1 MEIMKYVFVTGASSG
16 IGLAIVKDLL
26 SPDTTIFAC
35 ARKAVDLATL
45 ASLGKNVIP
54 VSLDVTKSD
63 ELENAL
69 RFVET
74 RVNSEPGEF
83 SLINNAGIAVPGPV
97 EGLDIADLRHQF
109 DVNFFGV
116 IQTTQLFL
124 PLIKRQKGKIIM
136 MSSISGILSFPFL
149 GAYCA
154 SKYALEAMTDSLRME
169 LLDTGVKVVLIEPG
183 PIKTPIWEKGF
194 VNREELFSKLPAH
207 VLKDYQRPLNRYA
220 DLTEEDVRTALPTKA
235 VTKII
240 RDCLE
245 ASNPPARKIVLRLV
259 TKILVKIALLL
270 PDKVRDQELRK
281 KYFTA

>member
-1 MEIMKYVFVTGASSG
+1 MKYVFITGASSG

-26 SPDTTIFAC
+26 SPQTTIFAC
-35 ARKAVDLATL
+35 ARKASDLATL
-45 ASLGKNVIP
+45 AGLGENVVPI
-54 VSLDVTKSD
+54 SLDVTKAD
-63 ELENAL
+63 ELENAF

-97 EGLDIADLRHQF
+97 EGLDMSGLRHQF

-116 IQTTQLFL
+116 IQTTQVFL
-124 PLIKRQKGKIIM
+124 PLIKKSKGKIIM
-136 MSSISGILSFPFL
+136 MSSISGIMSFPFL

-194 VNREELFSKLPAH
+194 VNREELFSKLPVH
-207 VLKDYQRPLNRYA
+207 VLKEYQKPLTRYA
-220 DLTEEDVRTALPTKA
+220 ELTESDVRTALPTTA

-240 RDCLE
+240 RDCLQS
-245 ASNPPARKIVLRLV
+245 SNPPERKIVLRLS
-259 TKILVKIALLL
+259 TKILVLIARLL
-270 PDKVRDQELRK
+270 PAGIRDRELRR
-281 KYFTA
+281 KYFALK

>member
-1 MEIMKYVFVTGASSG
+1 MKYVFVTGASSG

-26 SPDTTIFAC
+26 SHETTIFAC
-35 ARKAVDLATL
+35 ARKAADLSAL
-45 ASLGKNVIP
+45 ASFGNNVVPI
-54 VSLDVTKSD
+54 SLDVTKSD
-63 ELENAL
+63 ELESAF
-69 RFVET
+69 RIVES
-74 RVNSEPGEF
+74 RLNSEPGEF

-97 EGLDIADLRHQF
+97 EGLEMADLRHQF

-124 PLIKRQKGKIIM
+124 PLIKREKGKIIM

-169 LLDTGVKVVLIEPG
+169 LLDTGVRVVLIEPG

-194 VNREELFSKLPAH
+194 VNREELFSKLPPH
-207 VLKDYQRPLNRYA
+207 VLKEYQKPLNRYA
-220 DLTEEDVRTALPTKA
+220 DLTEEDVRAALPTTA

-245 ASNPPARKIVLRLV
+245 ASNPPERKIVLRFV

-270 PDKVRDQELRK
+270 PDGMRDRELRK